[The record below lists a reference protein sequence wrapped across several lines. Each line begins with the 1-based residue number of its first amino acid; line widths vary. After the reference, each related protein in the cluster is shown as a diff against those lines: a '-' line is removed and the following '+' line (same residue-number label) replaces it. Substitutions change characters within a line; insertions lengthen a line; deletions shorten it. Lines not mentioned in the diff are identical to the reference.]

1 MCSAVRREETRAD
14 GETRGLRRRYQSP
27 TGPPA
32 PRPRRP
38 VQTPTDAALAD
49 RAAAGDDAAAAAL
62 VRRYERSVFGV
73 CLRMLGRREDA
84 EDAAQEVFL
93 RLFRHLAKW
102 DRSRPLKPWLMTI
115 AANRCRTALDR
126 RRRKSPLLP
135 GDLNP
140 ADESAA
146 PRDAD
151 LAEELQL
158 AVDGL
163 RDDHRAAFVLFHH
176 EDLSLKEVA
185 EALGRPDGTI
195 KTWLHRA
202 RKQLVDHLARRGVL
216 PDVAHGDVNHPL
228 PEPPAR
234 REVRLV

>member
-1 MCSAVRREETRAD
+1 MTA
-14 GETRGLRRRYQSP
+14 
-27 TGPPA
+27 
-32 PRPRRP
+32 
-38 VQTPTDAALAD
+38 PTDADLAR

-62 VRRYERSVFGV
+62 VRRYERPVFGV

-93 RLFRHLAKW
+93 RLFRHLDKW

-126 RRRKSPLLP
+126 RRRKAPLLP
-135 GDLNP
+135 GDLDP
-140 ADESAA
+140 PDASTA

-151 LAEELQL
+151 IAEELQL

-176 EDLSLKEVA
+176 EELSLREVA
-185 EALGRPDGTI
+185 DALGRPDGTI

-202 RKQLVDHLARRGVL
+202 RKQLTEHLARRGVL
-216 PDVAHGDVNHPL
+216 PDVQT
-228 PEPPAR
+228 PPVAPPAAR
-234 REVRLV
+234 REVQRV

>member
-1 MCSAVRREETRAD
+1 MPTPAD
-14 GETRGLRRRYQSP
+14 ADL
-27 TGPPA
+27 
-32 PRPRRP
+32 
-38 VQTPTDAALAD
+38 AAH
-49 RAAAGDDAAAAAL
+49 AAAGEDAAAAAL
-62 VRRYERSVFGV
+62 VRRYQGSVFGV

-84 EDAAQEVFL
+84 EDAAQETFL
-93 RLFRHLAKW
+93 RLFRHLDRW

-126 RRRKSPLLP
+126 RKRRSPLLP
-135 GDLNP
+135 GDLDP
-140 ADESAA
+140 ADGRTA

-158 AVDGL
+158 AVDDL

-176 EDLSLKEVA
+176 EELSLREVA

-202 RKQLVDHLARRGVL
+202 RKQLTEHLARRGVL
-216 PDVAHGDVNHPL
+216 PDLRPIV
-228 PEPPAR
+228 PPAR
-234 REVRLV
+234 REVQRV

>member
-1 MCSAVRREETRAD
+1 M
-14 GETRGLRRRYQSP
+14 QSP
-27 TGPPA
+27 TDA
-32 PRPRRP
+32 DLAAR
-38 VQTPTDAALAD
+38 AAL
-49 RAAAGDDAAAAAL
+49 GDDAAAAAL
-62 VRRYERSVFGV
+62 VRRYERNVFGV

-84 EDAAQEVFL
+84 EDTAQEVFL
-93 RLFRHLAKW
+93 RLFRHLEKW

-126 RRRKSPLLP
+126 RRRKGSLLP
-135 GDLNP
+135 GDLDP
-140 ADESAA
+140 ADDRTA

-163 RDDHRAAFVLFHH
+163 RDDHRSAFVLFHH
-176 EDLSLKEVA
+176 EELSLKEVA

-202 RKQLVDHLARRGVL
+202 RKQLTEHLSRRGVL
-216 PDVAHGDVNHPL
+216 PDVTAAPA
-228 PEPPAR
+228 PQPPAR
-234 REVRLV
+234 REVNRV